1 MTTNSICFELIYLS
15 HFYLSIC
22 TQLFNMQI
30 SRKFT
35 SWSEMKSLLT
45 LFLQMWHWNR
55 IVSEHSCLGV
65 TQGSYLGLQSLPPD
79 RPEHKLSRHHS
90 VQEVKD
96 ALRSR
101 NLCAS
106 SVHYTQTKVQ
116 AAKSNCRSNQSSQKA
131 EDCVFMKLLYCEIPF
146 QSDLLHSKGTAS
158 LKRIS
163 CVHQT
168 NKIQTVLW
176 F

>member
-1 MTTNSICFELIYLS
+1 
-15 HFYLSIC
+15 
-22 TQLFNMQI
+22 MQI

-35 SWSEMKSLLT
+35 SWSDT
-45 LFLQMWHWNR
+45 FVQMWHWNR
-55 IVSEHSCLGV
+55 IVSEHTYLGM
-65 TQGSYLGLQSLPPD
+65 TQGSDLGLPSLPPD

-90 VQEVKD
+90 VQEVQD

-116 AAKSNCRSNQSSQKA
+116 AAKSNCRSNQSSQNGRRLCFYEA
-131 EDCVFMKLLYCEIPF
+131 AIYCEVPF
-146 QSDLLHSKGTAS
+146 QSDLLHSQGTAI
-158 LKRIS
+158 LKKNFMCS
-163 CVHQT
+163 SNEQNT
-168 NKIQTVLW
+168 NCAVILNMFLV